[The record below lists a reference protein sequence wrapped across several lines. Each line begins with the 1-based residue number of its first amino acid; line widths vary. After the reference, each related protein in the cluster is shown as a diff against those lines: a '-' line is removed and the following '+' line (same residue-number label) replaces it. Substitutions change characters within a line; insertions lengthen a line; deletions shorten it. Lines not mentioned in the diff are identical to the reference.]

1 MHNKTLKNVFFFPS
15 QETTDCLWV
24 TKWSVF
30 LVVWIQ
36 KQQKFQKP
44 VDQGKNFEE
53 HSFSQNLWSCR
64 TQCNEHVDAEEAP
77 FLYFFCFWVEYFLE
91 IMSQECS
98 NLSTNL
104 GLPASWACILVHSVS
119 DVLQLVKTRAYAFW
133 SNSWP
138 LFPLRCKQIFFFSF
152 IIILCTTYIH
162 IWACVYVESSA
173 IFIQMCISVSEY
185 ILYTSECWKVLRPTY
200 MQNNDRSLR

>member
-44 VDQGKNFEE
+44 VDQVKNFEE

-119 DVLQLVKTRAYAFW
+119 DVLQLLKTRAYAFW
-133 SNSWP
+133 SKSWP
-138 LFPLRCKQIFFFSF
+138 LFPLRCKQIFLFFYNHSLHYLHSYMSMCVCR
-152 IIILCTTYIH
+152 IISHIYPNVHQCKWVYI
-162 IWACVYVESSA
+162 IYNGVLKSS
-173 IFIQMCISVSEY
+173 QTN
-185 ILYTSECWKVLRPTY
+185 LYAK
-200 MQNNDRSLR
+200 